1 MLYALCTPR
10 PLVPHARADG
20 WWARWR
26 SVLGGASASAPVGAF
41 YSYMLIL
48 LISYLLYVFIFI
60 LIYAF
65 ACHIIASL
73 ASRRAVLLLAA
84 GVAVLR
90 PALLAAGVILGC
102 RNFRSMVREE
112 EGEGVRVAGSNCRRS
127 PAEFEF
133 RAPADLRSPATEI
146 QRPQCYCTKR
156 HKSTPAIK
164 FKQSKRPHI
173 ILSNSHPLASLRLEK
188 KVHHYR
194 ASPQHRRVC
203 RASRRRAA

>member
-1 MLYALCTPR
+1 MGRRRRRQSAHSTLICLYSL
-10 PLVPHARADG
+10 
-20 WWARWR
+20 
-26 SVLGGASASAPVGAF
+26 S
-41 YSYMLIL
+41 
-48 LISYLLYVFIFI
+48 LISYTYLYLYLYTRLRVILLPVW
-60 LIYAF
+60 
-65 ACHIIASL
+65 
-73 ASRRAVLLLAA
+73 RRAAMLLLAA